1 MELRDMKEAL
11 SLEVAAW
18 LVEIFEE
25 AHSVEE
31 VGGLSEDLGE
41 KLRALAVTALL
52 VDANV
57 NVFYHHLIRSARV
70 RIRFLECCIAE
81 NKLQHFRRA
90 SSRNEALFDSLTAG
104 DFERAAR
111 IAELSPSEWL
121 SNAEYE
127 DDFMYTQII
136 QQLLRGGSSSAEGV
150 PDLLAQ
156 FERALDGTASAR
168 LGVCQALAA
177 RSQGDFEEAFE
188 ELLAEHDNDLEA
200 QRARFVMEE
209 AISVS
214 NQRVW
219 IEGLGLLR
227 LADKVGLVT
236 APEYRYCPA
245 LARSPM
251 TKPFPGE

>member
-1 MELRDMKEAL
+1 MELRDTKDAL

-18 LVEIFEE
+18 LVVMFEE

-31 VGGLSEDLGE
+31 MGGLSEDLGE

-52 VDANV
+52 VDANA

-70 RIRFLECCIAE
+70 RIHFLEGCMVQNA
-81 NKLQHFRRA
+81 LQHFRRA
-90 SSRNEALFDSLTAG
+90 CSRNEALFDSLTAR
-104 DFERAAR
+104 DFDRASR
-111 IAELSPSEWL
+111 IAELSPREWL

-127 DDFMYTQII
+127 DDYMYTQTI
-136 QQLLRGGSSSAEGV
+136 QLLLQGGSSSAENMPV
-150 PDLLAQ
+150 LLAQ

-168 LGVCQALAA
+168 LDVCQAFAA
-177 RSQGDFEEAFE
+177 RSQGDFDEAFE
-188 ELLAEHDNDLEA
+188 ELLTEHDHDLEA
-200 QRARFVMEE
+200 QRTRSVMQE
-209 AISVS
+209 AVSVS

-227 LADKVGLVT
+227 LADKLGLRT
-236 APEYRYCPA
+236 ASEYRYCPA